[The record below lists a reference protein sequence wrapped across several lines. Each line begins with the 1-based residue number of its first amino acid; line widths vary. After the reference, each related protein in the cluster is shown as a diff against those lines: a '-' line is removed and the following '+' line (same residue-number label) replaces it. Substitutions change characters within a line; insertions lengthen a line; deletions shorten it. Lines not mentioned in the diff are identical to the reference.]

1 MCEDRNVK
9 SSRIKDARQQTKWRT
24 GRAQEDT
31 AVASRQAQA
40 QLEGKG

>member
-1 MCEDRNVK
+1 MKVEMLKVVDLRMLNK
-9 SSRIKDARQQTKWRT
+9 QQTKWRT
-24 GRAQEDT
+24 GREQEDT